1 MADQDRATLAGNLE
15 RVLEQVSADKE
26 SRRYGQQSLFGE
38 DTGELPRYALEAHE
52 PWPQTEVLRME
63 KEALGMFFSGHP
75 LDEFREVAVRKSAVP
90 LAELGSWA
98 REGAKGERK
107 VTVIG
112 VVGEVREIQT
122 RGGRQMAFAALEDLS
137 GAAELV
143 IFADP
148 FSASRELL
156 GSGTVVAAT
165 GTVDRSRGEPK
176 VLVDTVCEPHQLPDR
191 IARALHLRLDSTVP
205 DDRLLDLRERC
216 MVARGDLELF
226 IHCMGGD
233 REWVIRANHLLR
245 VDGAPEALAR
255 LREIP
260 EVNEAWTE

>member
-1 MADQDRATLAGNLE
+1 
-15 RVLEQVSADKE
+15 
-26 SRRYGQQSLFGE
+26 
-38 DTGELPRYALEAHE
+38 
-52 PWPQTEVLRME
+52 
-63 KEALGMFFSGHP
+63 MFFSGHP
-75 LDEFREVAVRKSAVP
+75 LDDYREVATRKAAVP

-122 RGGRQMAFAALEDLS
+122 RGGRQMAFAALEDMS
-137 GAAELV
+137 GSAELV
-143 IFADP
+143 VFADP

-156 GSGTVVAAT
+156 DGGTVVAAT

-176 VLVDTVCEPHQLPDR
+176 VLVDALCDPHQLPDR
-191 IARALHLRLDSTVP
+191 IARALHLRLDNTVS

-216 MVARGDLELF
+216 MGARGDLELF

-233 REWVIRANHLLR
+233 REWVIRANHFLR
-245 VDGAPEALAR
+245 VDGAPDVLAT
-255 LREIP
+255 LREMP

>member
-1 MADQDRATLAGNLE
+1 
-15 RVLEQVSADKE
+15 
-26 SRRYGQQSLFGE
+26 
-38 DTGELPRYALEAHE
+38 
-52 PWPQTEVLRME
+52 ME

-75 LDEFREVAVRKSAVP
+75 LDDFRAVAKRKAAVR
-90 LAELGSWA
+90 LADLGAWA
-98 REGAKGERK
+98 REGGKGERK

-122 RGGRQMAFAALEDLS
+122 RGGRQMAFAALEDMS
-137 GAAELV
+137 GSAELV

-156 GSGTVVAAT
+156 EGGAVVAAT

-176 VLVDTVCEPHQLPDR
+176 VLVDTLSDPHQLPDR
-191 IARALHLRLDSTVP
+191 TGRAAAADRAGRGKRTARTAGTARTLHLRLDSAVS
-205 DDRLLDLRERC
+205 DDRLIDLRERC
-216 MVARGDLELF
+216 IAERGDLELF

-233 REWVIRANHLLR
+233 REWVIRANHYLR
-245 VDGAPEALAR
+245 VDGAPDALAR
-255 LREIP
+255 LREVP